1 MKSPSSNSQRFT
13 GHSTPV
19 PQIVI
24 SPDDEDAQLS
34 DPCDPPAD
42 TVLTDSS
49 GSGVHEK
56 KARYSFKKAALLVQG
71 MLRFQKTVGQ
81 VPVKTGLARPGLAT
95 PRRASADTVMSSE
108 ISSTRSES
116 ETDDDSTWRSSY
128 RSSYR
133 SAREPSSINAGAERG
148 TNSSQ
153 VDGGSSRDLP
163 SWPRVHAPATA
174 APASTVSSWFQ
185 RGLVRPAA
193 HLLVAKPGD
202 GSDVKHIGQRWRRT
216 RTKII
221 ASVRLQKTDLHLLT
235 PSFSSSSSQ
244 SPAGATSIANGSEQP
259 GGPLSHWRKARN
271 IVLAATRLKAL
282 KNIPEVEDSYPED
295 RSADNSHRPSEE
307 SQRHS
312 VRSGAHGPYQGK
324 ETLVHEAQA
333 AQMLALQAASDSA
346 PASGPP
352 TVGSEQGAATDKG
365 EFVPPEAS
373 NPRMVTLPR
382 HYAMASLL

>member
-1 MKSPSSNSQRFT
+1 VAVVVS
-13 GHSTPV
+13 V
-19 PQIVI
+19 V
-24 SPDDEDAQLS
+24 LS
-34 DPCDPPAD
+34 IR
-42 TVLTDSS
+42 S
-49 GSGVHEK
+49 
-56 KARYSFKKAALLVQG
+56 
-71 MLRFQKTVGQ
+71 
-81 VPVKTGLARPGLAT
+81 
-95 PRRASADTVMSSE
+95 RAVFD
-108 ISSTRSES
+108 
-116 ETDDDSTWRSSY
+116 
-128 RSSYR
+128 
-133 SAREPSSINAGAERG
+133 
-148 TNSSQ
+148 
-153 VDGGSSRDLP
+153 
-163 SWPRVHAPATA
+163 
-174 APASTVSSWFQ
+174 Q
-185 RGLVRPAA
+185 RGCRAWHKLEPGRRRVVQRPAIVATCACTRDCSACFDGFVLVRPAA

-295 RSADNSHRPSEE
+295 RSADNSHRLSEE

-333 AQMLALQAASDSA
+333 AQMLALQAASDST